1 MASKRPAPE
10 NDDAEAA
17 ADAAAVT
24 AYLAA
29 LPERARPVVAELRRH
44 LLAVVP
50 GAQEAIRYGVPTLRV
65 DGRNVVHYGGYAG
78 HVAVYPVP
86 EANGELAERISQF
99 RAGKGTLRFPL
110 NAPVPFDLVE
120 QVGAALYAR
129 SRRR

>member
-1 MASKRPAPE
+1 MTPKPAGTAQPGPE
-10 NDDAEAA
+10 S
-17 ADAAAVT
+17 ADALAVA

-29 LPERARPVVAELRRH
+29 LPDRARPVVEELRRH

-50 GAQEAIRYGVPTLRV
+50 GAAEAMRYGVPTLRV
-65 DGRNVVHYGGYAG
+65 GGRNVVHFGGYAG

-86 EANGELAERISQF
+86 DADGELAERISQF

-110 NAPVPFDLVE
+110 DKPVPFDLVE

-129 SRRR
+129 SQHR